1 MTYLGQFM
9 CAKSKKSNSIIDDS
23 TNQTFQNSVS
33 LNRTGQIDISKKS
46 NLKWEAS
53 KTVTDELALL
63 ILAVVVTI
71 QEGKVASY
79 GQVAA
84 LVGLPKHA
92 RLVGRVLSRM
102 DDSSEVPWHRVINV
116 QGRISLSRLDD
127 LGFNE
132 QQARLLSE
140 GVVIKN
146 GKINFKDFGWNI

>member
-1 MTYLGQFM
+1 ME
-9 CAKSKKSNSIIDDS
+9 SIL
-23 TNQTFQNSVS
+23 TTQYE
-33 LNRTGQIDISKKS
+33 LHRQILEVI
-46 NLKWEAS
+46 
-53 KTVTDELALL
+53 AL
-63 ILAVVVTI
+63 IPY
-71 QEGKVASY
+71 GKVATY
-79 GQVAA
+79 GQVARMA
-84 LVGLPKHA
+84 GLPKHA

-102 DDSSEVPWHRVINV
+102 DYSSEVPWQRVINA